1 MQENGLFRVKSSE
14 GVGKG
19 DHDTEA
25 RSKEVRPGARSIQ
38 ALLSSVKYRPVC
50 ACRSRE
56 HDRQTVGSH
65 QEEEMEIEEEREEVG
80 EGDAAGMGAVYSGQ
94 SELERAVM
102 AAATSHS

>member
-1 MQENGLFRVKSSE
+1 MGCSE
-14 GVGKG
+14 SKAAKVSEKEI
-19 DHDTEA
+19 TIQKRA
-25 RSKEVRPGARSIQ
+25 PKRSGRAHAVQ
-38 ALLSSVKYRPVC
+38 ALLLSVKYRPVC